1 MKWKSF
7 CARSKRNITRL
18 GGLFDLTELQA
29 RIESLELETQQP
41 GFWDQPEAAA
51 KRSQELTLLQE
62 EYQRI
67 QHWQS
72 TLSDAQELL
81 ELARSE
87 NDRSVL
93 LDLYQQLQQLQQE
106 ISRWEVER
114 MLSGEYDNAPAIVM
128 ITAGE
133 GGTDAQDWAEMLL
146 RMYTRWCEKR
156 GFKLDLLS
164 ITEGDEAGIKSAT
177 LIITGNHAYGLLNA
191 EKGTHRLVRISPF
204 NANGKRQ
211 TSFASVEV
219 TPVIDDR
226 IEVEI
231 NPADLKIDTYR
242 SGGAG
247 GQNVNKV
254 ETAVR
259 ITHLPTGIVVACQNE
274 RSQLMNKETALKIL
288 KAKLYERERL
298 AHQQKLADIKGGP
311 VMASMGNQI
320 RSYIFHPYKLVKDH
334 RTDFETSNLSAVMD
348 GDLDGFIEAWL
359 RQNMAAVA

>member
-1 MKWKSF
+1 MKIS
-7 CARSKRNITRL
+7 
-18 GGLFDLTELQA
+18 GGLFDLAELA
-29 RIESLELETQQP
+29 SRIESLEIETQQP
-41 GFWDQPEAAA
+41 GFWDRPDEAAR
-51 KRSQELTLLQE
+51 RSQELTALQE

-67 QHWQS
+67 ERWET
-72 TLSDAQELL
+72 TLKDSQELL
-81 ELARSE
+81 TMAREE
-87 NDRSVL
+87 NDSSLLPDVL
-93 LDLYQQLQQLQQE
+93 TQLEEMQKELRQ
-106 ISRWEVER
+106 WEVER
-114 MLSGEYDNAPAIVM
+114 MLSGEYDQAPAIVT
-128 ITAGE
+128 ITSGE
-133 GGTDAQDWAEMLL
+133 GGTDAQDWAEILL

-156 GFKLDLLS
+156 KFKTDLIS
-164 ITEGDEAGIKSAT
+164 VTEGDEAGIKSAT
-177 LIITGNHAYGLLNA
+177 LVATGNHAYGLLNA

-211 TSFASVEV
+211 TSFASIEV

-231 NPADLKIDTYR
+231 NPVDLKIDTFR

-274 RSQLMNKETALKIL
+274 RSQLMNKDTALKVL

-311 VMASMGNQI
+311 VSASMGSQI
-320 RSYIFHPYKLVKDH
+320 RSYVFHPYKMVKDH

-348 GDLDGFIEAWL
+348 GEIDGFIEAFL